1 MGKHRG
7 KAKEASSR
15 HKLSKSSRFEV
26 AWNES
31 HATSTSDFDSL
42 QNDGETRDG
51 SNTKDYGRGFPFPLA
66 MWDLEHCDPKKC
78 SGRKLS
84 RLGFVKTLKLSQ
96 RFNGLILSPLGKQC
110 VSPQDHTIVM
120 DHGIAVIDCSWAKLE
135 ATPFGRMRGGN
146 MRLLPYLIAANP
158 INYGKPC
165 KLSCVEAFAATLYI
179 VGQEDLG
186 ATLLKRFK
194 WGSSFYTLNRDLL
207 DQYAACK
214 SSKEVVEVQDKWL
227 EECEKEHNSQSS
239 QDLMDIDMTKKHF
252 NPNRPILSDESD
264 DSNSEVSDDISDND
278 DDGDDDDSYHGD
290 EDDRQA
296 GNFEDVSQSKHGKY
310 QEESRDEK
318 EFQSHDQGEGACAVL
333 GEDQLVVRSIDDEN
347 ILSYEKNSKLSTEE
361 DLHEITERTE
371 LVKLEDR

>member
-1 MGKHRG
+1 M
-7 KAKEASSR
+7 
-15 HKLSKSSRFEV
+15 
-26 AWNES
+26 
-31 HATSTSDFDSL
+31 
-42 QNDGETRDG
+42 
-51 SNTKDYGRGFPFPLA
+51 A

-120 DHGIAVIDCSWAKLE
+120 DHGIAVIDCSWAKLDT
-135 ATPFGRMRGGN
+135 TPFGRMRGSN

-186 ATLLKRFK
+186 TTLLKRFK

-214 SSKEVVEVQDKWL
+214 SSKEVVEVQNKWL

-239 QDLMDIDMTKKHF
+239 QDLMDIDMTKEHF
-252 NPNRPILSDESD
+252 NPNRPIFSSDESD
-264 DSNSEVSDDISDND
+264 DSNSVVSDDDVRDND
-278 DDGDDDDSYHGD
+278 DDDDDDDVDDNYNGD
-290 EDDRQA
+290 EDDRHA
-296 GNFEDVSQSKHGKY
+296 GNFEDVSKSKHGKY
-310 QEESRDEK
+310 QEQSGDEK
-318 EFQSHDQGEGACAVL
+318 TLLGHDACAVL
-333 GEDQLVVRSIDDEN
+333 GEDGLLGRSIDDEN
-347 ILSYEKNSKLSTEE
+347 LLSYEKNSKLSTEE
-361 DLHEITERTE
+361 DLLAITEGTE
-371 LVKLEDR
+371 LVKLENR

>member
-7 KAKEASSR
+7 KAKEATSR
-15 HKLSKSSRFEV
+15 HKLSKSSRFEA
-26 AWNES
+26 AWDGS
-31 HATSTSDFDSL
+31 HATSDFDSL

-51 SNTKDYGRGFPFPLA
+51 SKTKDYGRGFPFPLA

-110 VSPQDHTIVM
+110 VSPQDHTILM

-135 ATPFGRMRGGN
+135 TTPFGRMRGGN

-186 ATLLKRFK
+186 TTLLKRFK
-194 WGSSFYTLNRDLL
+194 WGSSFYTLNRVLL
-207 DQYAACK
+207 DRYAACK
-214 SSKEVVEVQDKWL
+214 SSKEVVEVQNKWF
-227 EECEKEHNSQSS
+227 EECEREHNSQSS
-239 QDLMDIDMTKKHF
+239 QDLMDIDMTKEHF
-252 NPNRPILSDESD
+252 NPNRPIVSDESD
-264 DSNSEVSDDISDND
+264 DSNSEVSDDDVS
-278 DDGDDDDSYHGD
+278 DDDDDNDNGD
-290 EDDRQA
+290 EDNRQA
-296 GNFEDVSQSKHGKY
+296 GSYDDVRKGKHGKY
-310 QEESRDEK
+310 QEESGDEK
-318 EFQSHDQGEGACAVL
+318 TLQSHDQGEGACGVL
-333 GEDQLVVRSIDDEN
+333 GEDELLVRSVDDEN
-347 ILSYEKNSKLSTEE
+347 LLSCEKNSKLSTEE
-361 DLHEITERTE
+361 GLLEITERTE